1 MAVDVRSPRRS
12 DVPALARVLGRAFQ
26 DDPVMNWVQPDSERL
41 RAALPGLFGA
51 LTRHHYLAARGAEIA
66 TSDAGVGAA
75 ALWDPPGRWG
85 QTSREQIAMLP
96 AVLRAFRGRLAVG
109 RTVTEM
115 MKAQHPEEPHWYL
128 AVIGSDPS
136 VRGGGFGQA
145 LMESGLLRC
154 DADYA
159 PAYLESSNPENIG
172 YYERFGFRVTGEI
185 TLPDGGPSL
194 WPMWRDPR

>member
-1 MAVDVRSPRRS
+1 
-12 DVPALARVLGRAFQ
+12 
-26 DDPVMNWVQPDSERL
+26 MNWVQPDSERL

-85 QTSREQIAMLP
+85 QSSREQIAMLP

-109 RTVTEM
+109 AHRHRADEGP
-115 MKAQHPEEPHWYL
+115 A
-128 AVIGSDPS
+128 S
-136 VRGGGFGQA
+136 RGAALVSGGHRQRPVGAGRGFRAGADGVGPAA
-145 LMESGLLRC
+145 LRRRLCAGL
-154 DADYA
+154 
-159 PAYLESSNPENIG
+159 PGIEQPENIG
-172 YYERFGFRVTGEI
+172 YHERFGFRVTGEI
-185 TLPDGGPSL
+185 QLPDGGPSL

>member
-1 MAVDVRSPRRS
+1 MRGLVFSRPGYGRSTPRAHGEAWAPDFMHRQ
-12 DVPALARVLGRAFQ
+12 AREV
-26 DDPVMNWVQPDSERL
+26 
-41 RAALPGLFGA
+41 
-51 LTRHHYLAARGAEIA
+51 
-66 TSDAGVGAA
+66 
-75 ALWDPPGRWG
+75 
-85 QTSREQIAMLP
+85 LP

-109 RTVTEM
+109 RTVTEL

-185 TLPDGGPSL
+185 QLPDGGPSL